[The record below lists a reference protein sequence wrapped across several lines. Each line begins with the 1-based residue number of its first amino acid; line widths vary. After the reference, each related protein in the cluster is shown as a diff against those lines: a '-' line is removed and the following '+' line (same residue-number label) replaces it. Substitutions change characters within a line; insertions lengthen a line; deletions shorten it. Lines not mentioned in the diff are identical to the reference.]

1 MNINPARSLASALLS
16 TALLLAICL
25 PAGMAQDDAQNDM
38 NRASPVV
45 ERFQNQL
52 IEVMKAARR
61 LGYRGRYA
69 KLALAVRRSHDIATI
84 ARISVGDYWDGLNRQ
99 QRATLI
105 ETFGELSVSTY
116 AHRFDGYDGERFQ
129 TQSSGA
135 LSANVAGVQSI
146 LTQADGDQI
155 RFDYVLHKTDRG
167 WRIVNIVVDGVSD
180 LALKRAEY
188 TEILGRDG
196 FNALIAALQ
205 EKIDANAE

>member
-1 MNINPARSLASALLS
+1 MNINPARRLAGALLS
-16 TALLLAICL
+16 ALLLAMS
-25 PAGMAQDDAQNDM
+25 PAGVTQDDAQ
-38 NRASPVV
+38 RAVV
-45 ERFQNQL
+45 ERFQNEL
-52 IEVMKAARR
+52 IEVMKAAQQ

-69 KLALAVRRSHDIATI
+69 KLAPAVRRSHDIATI
-84 ARISVGDYWDGLNRQ
+84 ARISVGAYWDGLNPQ
-99 QRATLI
+99 QRAALI

-116 AHRFDGYDGERFQ
+116 AHRFDGYDGEHFQ

-135 LSANVAGVQSI
+135 LGANVAGVQSMF
-146 LTQADGDQI
+146 TQAGGDRI

-188 TEILGRDG
+188 TEILGSDG